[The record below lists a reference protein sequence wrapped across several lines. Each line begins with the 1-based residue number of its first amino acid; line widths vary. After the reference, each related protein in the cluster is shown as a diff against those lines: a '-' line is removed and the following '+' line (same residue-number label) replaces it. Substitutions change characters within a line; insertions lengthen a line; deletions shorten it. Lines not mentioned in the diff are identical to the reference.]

1 MCGRREPLESNMRSP
16 HHDMFYVQC
25 TVVHRAARIQ
35 LVLSYSAVES
45 DLARAK
51 SVSAVAAFE
60 SVWARV
66 AESHTSHWYTAL
78 PDFDGQ
84 GVEQSGQAPGIPEDW
99 EAPRRPKRRPKRRPR
114 AKARVKAKA
123 KAAPK
128 GPTRRKRAPKAQ
140 TQKTPSATGGPFF
153 RFPTEAGTH

>member
-1 MCGRREPLESNMRSP
+1 ML
-16 HHDMFYVQC
+16 YVQC

-60 SVWARV
+60 SVWARI
-66 AESHTSHWYTAL
+66 AESHISHWYTEL
-78 PDFDGQ
+78 PDFDRQ

-99 EAPRRPKRRPKRRPR
+99 EGLAGQSEGQGEGPGGPGEGQGEGCSESPNKNETC
-114 AKARVKAKA
+114 A
-123 KAAPK
+123 K
-128 GPTRRKRAPKAQ
+128 GPDTEDSQ
-140 TQKTPSATGGPFF
+140 CNWWTFF
-153 RFPTEAGTH
+153 RFLQKLGLTRKALYTLLLYVPDSLPAGY